1 MQRKNYGKLTKDDIL
16 FQIFK
21 KMEKSTS
28 YIKMELL
35 QDGYSYKIWARNA
48 YVGIWIKE
56 ENCFLVSRYKVGE
69 NPCLDKEYHWD
80 YCVEPELDWGEG
92 REKGLY
98 GTAKPLKLIGKSP
111 FELKDTY
118 QENEKKQIL
127 KYLDDLEENNPVI
140 KGYNSLQE
148 RKSAA
153 IKFKKRLCDN
163 AKTKVVN
170 IQKLQQKGIEL

>member
-1 MQRKNYGKLTKDDIL
+1 
-16 FQIFK
+16 
-21 KMEKSTS
+21 MEKSTS

-56 ENCFLVSRYKVGE
+56 ENCFLISRYKVGK
-69 NPCLDKEYHWD
+69 NPRLDREHHWD
-80 YCVEPELDWGEG
+80 YCVDPEVDWGEG

-98 GTAKPLKLIGKSP
+98 GTAKPLKLIENSP
-111 FELKDTY
+111 FELKKSY

-140 KGYNSLQE
+140 KDYNSLQE